1 MWVFVSHI
9 FVVYRRI
16 RVQDV
21 VRNSSRALVSKDIL
35 AERLPILLLYSMA
48 RSTAILAH
56 DTFAFAHQDDFK
68 DRPTDQ

>member
-1 MWVFVSHI
+1 MWVLVSHI

-35 AERLPILLLYSMA
+35 AERLPILLLYSTA
-48 RSTAILAH
+48 RSTAILAP
-56 DTFAFAHQDDFK
+56 DTYAFVHQDDFK